1 MNKKGFKTWLKE
13 KGHAPETVSSRISSA
28 KRVERELGDLDKL
41 FSEQKKEK
49 VLEQFHYSTADKR
62 EQRPNPSDVPIKG
75 DLKDGLASIR
85 RALNLYH
92 EFFETRQNRA
102 RIEAGFDAHD
112 SYRTNGAH
120 SEIFGG
126 FGKPQKFWVR
136 SSRERGNRVY
146 PTKPINGFVNTD
158 YGGGFGAPLTAASV
172 LHNAG
177 FIIVSEDDTPVEV
190 PSKPF
195 LEDGADRIGRCA
207 LNYFVE
213 PAREKSVGEVS
224 IRASDLAKAMGLENA
239 YRNIC
244 QALGGEKFQK
254 MANVAPPKSTEPNP
268 SSSTV
273 FTYTLNSQPE
283 TDPVTDASNAP
294 ASSAVN
300 LILYGPPGTGKT
312 FSTAKEAVRLCG
324 EPVPEDRDD
333 LMAVY
338 QSLLAT
344 GRIEFVTF
352 HQSMAYEEF
361 VEGRQPMT
369 GADDGEDTSTAGF
382 RLETVPGI
390 FRRIARRAEVSC
402 GTVRSEAKLS
412 LEGRRVFKMS
422 IGKKNMP
429 EDAPLFEEAI
439 EKNCA
444 LLGFYDFD
452 LSNPRFESQQAILAA
467 AEARLKGDPQTV
479 VSKSATMMTD
489 LFRNSLKTGDIL
501 IVTKGDLLVRAIG
514 VVEGEYEF
522 LPIEERGDYVHR
534 RAVNWRWVDRDG
546 IDAGEVSKTRFIP
559 RTIYEIDKT
568 SLNVSALERY
578 MNSRQ
583 NEGPPEPEPFVLII
597 DEINRANISKVFG
610 ELITLLETDKRLGQ
624 PNQLKV
630 RLPYSGDEFS
640 VPSNLHIIGTMNTT
654 DRSIALLDMALRR
667 RFIFREMMPDSSV
680 LADAADR
687 TGIDLR
693 RLLSIINERI
703 EYLVGRDCQIGHAY
717 FTTCETRTDV
727 DEAMRHKVIP
737 LLAEYFFEDWAKI
750 AAVLGDLE
758 TDNGPIKG
766 GFLTRSVLKTPP
778 GLDNGETM
786 PRFRWEVRSVED
798 GFEYERLLGT

>member
-1 MNKKGFKTWLKE
+1 MNKKGFKTWLE
-13 KGHAPETVSSRISSA
+13 ENGHATKTVSSRISSA
-28 KRVERELGDLDKL
+28 KRVERELDDLDAL
-41 FSEQKKEK
+41 FSTRKKDK

-62 EQRPNPSDVPIKG
+62 EDRPNPSPVTIKG

-85 RALNLYH
+85 QALDLYH
-92 EFFETRQNRA
+92 GFFEARQNRA
-102 RIEAGFDAHD
+102 WFEAGFDAYD
-112 SYRTNGAH
+112 SYETNGAH
-120 SEIFGG
+120 SEIFGPSNKR
-126 FGKPQKFWVR
+126 KPHKFWVR
-136 SSRERGNRVY
+136 SSRERANRVY
-146 PTKPINGFVNTD
+146 PTKQICRFLKINN
-158 YGGGFGAPLTAASV
+158 GGGFANRSTAASIF
-172 LHNAG
+172 HNAG
-177 FIIVSEDDTPVEV
+177 FIIVSEGDTPVEV

-195 LEDGADRIGRCA
+195 LEDGADRIRRCA

-239 YRNIC
+239 YPNIF

-254 MANVAPPKSTEPNP
+254 MANVAPPKSTKPNP

-273 FTYTLNSQPE
+273 FTYTLR
-283 TDPVTDASNAP
+283 DRVTDTSNAP
-294 ASSAVN
+294 AVN

-439 EKNCA
+439 GKNCA
-444 LLGFYDFD
+444 ILGFYDFN
-452 LSNPRFESQQAILAA
+452 LSDPRFNSQQAIHAA
-467 AEARLKGDPQTV
+467 AEDRRGEDPQTV
-479 VSKSATMMTD
+479 VSRSATMMTD

-514 VVEGEYEF
+514 VVEGEYEY
-522 LPIEERGDYVHR
+522 LPIEKRGDYVHR

-546 IDAGEVSKTRFIP
+546 IDAGEVSKTRFIR

-583 NEGPPEPEPFVLII
+583 NQGPPEPEPFVLII

-667 RFIFREMMPDSSV
+667 RFTFREMMPDSSV
-680 LADAADR
+680 LSAAADR
-687 TGIDLR
+687 TGIDLP

-703 EYLVGRDCQIGHAY
+703 EYLVGRDHQIGHAY
-717 FTTCETRTDV
+717 FTTCETRIDV
-727 DEAMRHKVIP
+727 DEVMRHKVIP

-750 AAVLGDLE
+750 AAVLGDLK
-758 TDNGPIKG
+758 TDNGSIKG
-766 GFLTRSVLKTPP
+766 GFFNRSVLEAPP

-786 PRFRWEVRSVED
+786 PCFRWEVRSVED

>member
-1 MNKKGFKTWLKE
+1 MNKKGFKTWLEE
-13 KGHAPETVSSRISSA
+13 KGHATETVSSRISSA
-28 KRVERELGDLDKL
+28 KRVERVRGDLDAL
-41 FSEQKKEK
+41 FSTQKKDK

-62 EQRPNPSDVPIKG
+62 EDRPNPSRVAIKG

-85 RALNLYH
+85 QALDLYH
-92 EFFETRQNRA
+92 GFFEARQNRA
-102 RIEAGFDAHD
+102 WFEAGFDAYD
-112 SYRTNGAH
+112 RYLTNGAH
-120 SEIFGG
+120 SEIFEPSNKKR
-126 FGKPQKFWVR
+126 KPLKFWVR
-136 SSRERGNRVY
+136 SSRERANRVY
-146 PTKPINGFVNTD
+146 PSKAICDFLNID
-158 YGGGFGAPLTAASV
+158 YGGGFSNQLTAASI

-177 FIIVSEDDTPVEV
+177 FIIVRADDTPVEV
-190 PSKPF
+190 PSEPF
-195 LEDGADRIGRCA
+195 LEDGAVRIRRCA

-224 IRASDLAKAMGLENA
+224 IRASDLAKAMGLENT
-239 YRNIC
+239 YPNIC

-254 MANVAPPKSTEPNP
+254 MANVAPPESTKPNP

-273 FTYTLNSQPE
+273 FTYTLNSQHH
-283 TDPVTDASNAP
+283 VTDTSNAP

-338 QSLLAT
+338 RSLLAT

-402 GTVRSEAKLS
+402 GTVRSKAKLS

-452 LSNPRFESQQAILAA
+452 LSDPRFESQQAILAA
-467 AEARLKGDPQTV
+467 AEARLKEDPQTV

-514 VVEGEYEF
+514 VVEGEYKF

-667 RFIFREMMPDSSV
+667 RFTFREMMPDSSV

-703 EYLVGRDCQIGHAY
+703 EYLVGRDRQIGHAY

-758 TDNGPIKG
+758 TDNGPIKS